1 MGKCCICQPGSK
13 KYTASGGGDKVGQSI
28 YRVSIVTL
36 KLSCRLVTSVMTDIC
51 KYRVITVY
59 EKLYNKWFITGENK
73 YWSIDL
79 AKNEKKPLKVEARM
93 IDKKVLGYED
103 VPLDNYARLSKDIIR
118 LVDGTVVVYIVGML
132 TCT

>member
-1 MGKCCICQPGSK
+1 MKNCWICQLGSK

-79 AKNEKKPLKVEARM
+79 TKNEKKNYKVEDRT
-93 IDKKVLGYED
+93 IDNKVLGYGD
-103 VPLDNYARLSKDIIR
+103 VPLDDHAHLRKDIIR
-118 LVDGTVVVYIVGML
+118 VVDENMVVSVVGML
-132 TCT
+132 SRT